1 MDELAWVSWSRLAT
15 RLDTKERMPTLWLE
29 QGLDPPQPQP
39 LHFPFYHS
47 SIFGV
52 QRNVREASF
61 WLENVDDDD
70 ELMEFIDNS
79 STLVRKNIFSS
90 REKY

>member
-1 MDELAWVSWSRLAT
+1 MSWRGWAGPGAT
-15 RLDTKERMPTLWLE
+15 RLDTKERMPTLWLW

-39 LHFPFYHS
+39 LHFPSYHS

-61 WLENVDDDD
+61 WLENVDDD
-70 ELMEFIDNS
+70 ELMKFIEVKFPHS
-79 STLVRKNIFSS
+79 PILL
-90 REKY
+90 